1 MPQMLEDSAQC
12 PDLKNHKKASALLSQ
27 DALLFSLSL
36 SLSLSLF
43 LGLRDRIASEIFF
56 ALLSGAFSSPLS
68 WEILDFSCVSL

>member
-1 MPQMLEDSAQC
+1 MPQMLEDSDQC

-36 SLSLSLF
+36 SLSLF
-43 LGLRDRIASEIFF
+43 LGLRGRIASEIFF